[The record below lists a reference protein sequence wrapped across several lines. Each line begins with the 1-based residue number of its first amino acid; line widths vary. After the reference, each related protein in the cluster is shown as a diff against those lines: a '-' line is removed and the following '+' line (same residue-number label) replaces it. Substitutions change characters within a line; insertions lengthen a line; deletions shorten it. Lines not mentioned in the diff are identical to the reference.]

1 MFCPCLRRISNAF
14 ALLDRDKP
22 IRLMS
27 LECDNDPIYGEQA
40 NETCFSHRR

>member
-1 MFCPCLRRISNAF
+1 
-14 ALLDRDKP
+14 
-22 IRLMS
+22 MS